1 MNGYT
6 PAMFIKLTRSGG
18 HTYAQ
23 LVESFRDEHSK
34 PRQRTV
40 ATLGRVDETNGQVD
54 SLLSGLL
61 RAKGRSPSEAAAPQV
76 RFESAL
82 ALGDVWALDQ
92 LWHELGFDGL
102 SAVFRRARFTT
113 PVEHALRVMVFN
125 RLCDPDSKLGVL
137 RWLQT
142 VSMPGMD
149 AGALTHQQLL
159 RSMDALM
166 DHQDAVDDCVARLLR
181 PLIDEDLSVVFYDL
195 TTIRAQGLSEQE
207 GDVRHF
213 GLSKE
218 GLVARQFMLGV
229 VQTADGMPIY
239 HEVFAG
245 NTAEAPTLEP
255 TLHKVMKR
263 YPHIRRLVVVAD
275 RGLLSLDNIEA
286 LSKLRLPQEVGDRVG
301 DRAGDQSGDRALEFI
316 LAVPGRRYGE
326 FVDILEPINAQAKSL
341 AKEGCEATDT
351 GTGDLITELQWQGLR
366 LVVAHNPQ
374 QAAEQT
380 SQRQSRIDQLQ
391 QRAQQL
397 VGKLDSQDAGKV
409 YRGRKLS
416 DAGVT
421 ARFFHEVSEAH
432 LSRIIKVDLQATLFT
447 YDIDQ
452 AALARAQAMDGKLLL
467 VTNVADLTPDEV
479 VRRYKALAD
488 IERGFRV
495 LKSEIEIAPVFHR
508 LPQRIKAH
516 ASICMLAL
524 ILYRVMRQRLKMS
537 GSDLSPEAAL
547 ADLRRI
553 QHHRMSINNAAPIE
567 GVSSIAQRQ
576 KDVLAALK
584 IKKPL
589 QDTQLSLL

>member
-1 MNGYT
+1 
-6 PAMFIKLTRSGG
+6 MFIKLTQSKG

-23 LVESFRDEHSK
+23 LVESFRDEHGK

-40 ATLGRVDETNGQVD
+40 ATIGRVDESGGQVD
-54 SLLSGLL
+54 ALLNGLL
-61 RAKGRSPSEAAAPQV
+61 RSKGRLPSDASAPQV

-102 SAVFRRARFTT
+102 AAVFRRARFST
-113 PVEHALRVMVFN
+113 PVEHALRAMVFN

-142 VSMPGMD
+142 VSMPGID
-149 AGALTHQQLL
+149 ANALTHQHLL

-166 DHQDAVDDCVARLLR
+166 DHQDAVDTCVAQVLR

-195 TTIRAQGLSEQE
+195 TTIRAEGLSQQE

-213 GLSKE
+213 GMSKE
-218 GLVARQFMLGV
+218 GVIARQFMLGV

-239 HEVFAG
+239 HEVFDG
-245 NTAEAPTLEP
+245 NTAEAPTLQP
-255 TLHKVMKR
+255 TLKKVLAR

-286 LSKLRLPQEVGDRVG
+286 LSKLRLPGQ
-301 DRAGDQSGDRALEFI
+301 RALEFI

-326 FVDILEPINAQAKSL
+326 FVDLLEPMITRAAQAQH
-341 AKEGCEATDT
+341 
-351 GTGDLITELQWQGLR
+351 ELVEESQWQGLR
-366 LVVAHNPQ
+366 LVVAHHPQ
-374 QAAEQT
+374 QAADQ
-380 SQRQSRIDQLQ
+380 SAQRQARIAQLQ
-391 QRAQQL
+391 QRADQL
-397 VGKLDSQDAGKV
+397 AGKLDAQDAGKV
-409 YRGRKLS
+409 HRGRKLS
-416 DAGVT
+416 DSGAK

-432 LSRIIKVDLQATLFT
+432 LSRIIKVDLQSDLFS

-452 AALARAQAMDGKLLL
+452 AALARAQVMDGKLLL
-467 VTNVADLTPDEV
+467 VTNVQDLKPHEV
-479 VRRYKALAD
+479 VQRYKALAD

-508 LPQRIKAH
+508 LPERIKAH
-516 ASICMLAL
+516 ASICFLAL
-524 ILYRVMRQRLKMS
+524 ILYRVMRQRLRLA
-537 GSDLSPEAAL
+537 GSDLSPESAL

-553 QHHRMSINNAAPIE
+553 QRHSVSINNAAPIQ
-567 GVSSIAQRQ
+567 GVSTIVQRHA
-576 KDVLAALK
+576 DVLAALK
-584 IKKPL
+584 IKKPTH
-589 QDTQLSLL
+589 DAQLSLL

>member
-1 MNGYT
+1 
-6 PAMFIKLTRSGG
+6 MFIKLTQSKG

-23 LVESFRDEHSK
+23 LVESFRDEHGK

-40 ATLGRVDETNGQVD
+40 ATIGRVDESGGQVD
-54 SLLSGLL
+54 ALLNGLL
-61 RAKGRSPSEAAAPQV
+61 RSKGRLPSDASAPQV

-102 SAVFRRARFTT
+102 AAVFRRVRFST
-113 PVEHALRVMVFN
+113 PVEHALRAMVFN

-142 VSMPGMD
+142 VSMPGID
-149 AGALTHQQLL
+149 ANALTHQHLL

-166 DHQDAVDDCVARLLR
+166 DHQDAVDTCVAQVLR

-195 TTIRAQGLSEQE
+195 TTIRAEGLSQQE

-213 GLSKE
+213 GMSKE
-218 GLVARQFMLGV
+218 GVIARQFMLGV

-239 HEVFAG
+239 HEVFDG
-245 NTAEAPTLEP
+245 NTAEAPTLQP
-255 TLHKVMKR
+255 TLKKVLAR

-286 LSKLRLPQEVGDRVG
+286 LSKLRLPGQ
-301 DRAGDQSGDRALEFI
+301 RALEFI

-326 FVDILEPINAQAKSL
+326 FVDLLEPMITRAAQAQH
-341 AKEGCEATDT
+341 
-351 GTGDLITELQWQGLR
+351 ELVEESQWQGLR
-366 LVVAHNPQ
+366 LVVAHHPQ
-374 QAAEQT
+374 QAADQ
-380 SQRQSRIDQLQ
+380 SAQRQARIAQLQ
-391 QRAQQL
+391 QRADQL
-397 VGKLDSQDAGKV
+397 AGKLDAQDAGKV
-409 YRGRKLS
+409 HRGKKLS
-416 DAGVT
+416 DSGAK

-432 LSRIIKVDLQATLFT
+432 LSRIIKVDLQSDLFS

-452 AALARAQAMDGKLLL
+452 AALARAQVMDGKLLL
-467 VTNVADLTPDEV
+467 VTNVQDLKPHEV
-479 VRRYKALAD
+479 VQRYKALAD

-508 LPQRIKAH
+508 LPERIKAH
-516 ASICMLAL
+516 ASICFLAL
-524 ILYRVMRQRLKMS
+524 ILYRVMRQRLRLA
-537 GSDLSPEAAL
+537 GSDLSPESAL

-553 QHHRMSINNAAPIE
+553 QRHSVSINNAAPIQ
-567 GVSSIAQRQ
+567 GVSTIVQRHA
-576 KDVLAALK
+576 DVLAALK
-584 IKKPL
+584 IKKPTH
-589 QDTQLSLL
+589 DAQLNLL

>member
-1 MNGYT
+1 
-6 PAMFIKLTRSGG
+6 MFIKLTRSGG

-23 LVESFRDEHSK
+23 LVESFRDEHGK
-34 PRQRTV
+34 PRQRTL
-40 ATLGRVDETNGQVD
+40 ATIGRVDETDGQVD

-61 RAKGRSPSEAAAPQV
+61 RAKGRSLGETSVPQV

-92 LWHELGFDGL
+92 LWHELGFDRLAG
-102 SAVFRRARFTT
+102 VFRRARFTN
-113 PVEHALRVMVFN
+113 PIEHALRVMVFN

-142 VSMPGMD
+142 VSMPGID
-149 AGALTHQQLL
+149 AEALTHQQLL

-166 DHQDAVDDCVARLLR
+166 DHQDAVDECVAGLLR

-213 GLSKE
+213 GMSKE
-218 GLVARQFMLGV
+218 GGIARQFMLGV

-255 TLHKVMKR
+255 TLKRVMAR

-286 LSKLRLPQEVGDRVG
+286 LSKLHL
-301 DRAGDQSGDRALEFI
+301 SGEADESADRALEFI

-326 FVDILEPINAQAKSL
+326 FGDLLEPINARARASEQGAT
-341 AKEGCEATDT
+341 EETIDEA
-351 GTGDLITELQWQGLR
+351 QWQGLR
-366 LVVAHNPQ
+366 LVVAHNPI

-380 SQRQSRIDQLQ
+380 AKRQARIDQLR
-391 QRAQQL
+391 QRADRL
-397 VGKLDSQDAGKV
+397 VGKLDSQDTGKV

-421 ARFFHEVSEAH
+421 ARFFHEVSDAH
-432 LSRIIKVDLQATLFT
+432 LSRIIKVDLHADLFT

-467 VTNVADLTPDEV
+467 VTNVQDLTPKEV
-479 VRRYKALAD
+479 VQRYKALAD

-508 LPQRIKAH
+508 LPERIKAH

-553 QHHRMSINNAAPIE
+553 QRHRVSINNAAPIA
-567 GVSSIAQRQ
+567 GVSTIVQRQ
-576 KDVLAALK
+576 TDVLAALK
-584 IKKPL
+584 IKKP
-589 QDTQLSLL
+589 THHPNTSQLSLL